1 VLENVSA
8 WCRRRQQ
15 TTLIRMPA
23 VQRFVQTRVTTEV
36 YYNMRFLFFIFLYSL
51 DMHESTYITNT
62 SCARRLVIYFIAIIA
77 QYFQARTKNSK
88 TLGGGG
94 GGSVLVQ

>member
-1 VLENVSA
+1 MPVV
-8 WCRRRQQ
+8 QQ
-15 TTLIRMPA
+15 
-23 VQRFVQTRVTTEV
+23 FVQTSVTTKV
-36 YYNMRFLFFIFLYSL
+36 YNMRFLFFIFLYSL